1 MTFLDTPGQESGVP
15 STLRAARACMPAG
28 VSLISHITLQLDNY
42 GSRNDNKNY
51 GLPRMA
57 DHVLDALLSALPST
71 GEDPTEH
78 KRLR

>member
-1 MTFLDTPGQESGVP
+1 MMFPDLPRKARNTAAGRMPYGFALIKRQIDTSG
-15 STLRAARACMPAG
+15 SG
-28 VSLISHITLQLDNY
+28 I
-42 GSRNDNKNY
+42 Y

-57 DHVLDALLSALPST
+57 DHVLDALLSALPNM